1 MLKAIVYNPVTGQIV
16 DGVDVPG
23 IKQVPNTKEPP
34 QSYLDQLAAS
44 FQVCHAQHGSQTRQQ
59 PLQQPLRR
67 SPRVVQSAQTNT
79 TTGGPSTTSQQ
90 PKQQPSK
97 RKRPHDSNGNTDAK
111 NKQEIRNTERITN

>member
-23 IKQVPNTKEPP
+23 IKQVRNTKEPP

-79 TTGGPSTTSQQ
+79 TTGGHLPPVNNPNNNRLNANGLMTPMATLMPKTS
-90 PKQQPSK
+90 KK
-97 RKRPHDSNGNTDAK
+97 
-111 NKQEIRNTERITN
+111 